1 MEKQVFADPGTAYRG
16 VALWML
22 NDKLEPEE
30 IARQLEGLHEAGWG
44 AVITRTFNGLRTEY
58 LSEEWMQILEQIVMQ
73 ATQQDMKVWFQAG
86 YMPSGIPNLDP
97 AMAHRIL
104 TRREKAKKESE
115 GAGEPGSERVLAEDD
130 VYVYVERKLSHVL
143 DLLNP
148 ATVDDYL
155 KKAYEE
161 TWLTRFGQDFGGTIE
176 TVWVDEPHFRPPLLP
191 WSKELPSRFEAKWGY
206 AVTDHLPSLF
216 AETGDFKRVRHHYW
230 RLVSEMFLESYFER
244 VGNWCREHKVRF
256 SGHLMGEDTLNNQIA
271 WTGAAMPC
279 YEYMQLP
286 GIDHLTMSLT
296 WPSGKKFILTPK
308 QCSSASHQFGKD
320 LILSEMYGVSSQGI
334 TFEDRKRIAEWLCVL
349 GINYRC
355 YHGSFYS
362 LRGRRKRIYPPHLS
376 HQQPWWSEN
385 KHIADYFARL
395 SYALRQG
402 DYRAE
407 VMVLHP
413 VESAFCLYDTLAMT
427 QPLDRTREPEDVK
440 ALDTKLVNLC
450 DHLLSIHRTF
460 EFGDETLLARHGR
473 VAEGGIKM
481 GNMLYKLVIL
491 PEMLTIRASTLELL
505 RAFAAAGG
513 KIIAAGE
520 LPDRVDGTLDDRAK
534 ELASIVERVTN
545 ERAALQTALAAAS
558 PADIELVSADGSDV
572 SSVWVHPRTLEG
584 GRLYYLHN
592 TDRVGTWHD
601 VTLRIR
607 GTGRLERWDLQT
619 GKVIEVPQSVEGS
632 STMTTLSF
640 APLGSHLLVL
650 WENESKGEG
659 ARKRGGEGT
668 SITRVETRHAVS
680 LLQDAQITRHDPNA
694 LTLDYC
700 RYRRGEDEWSDVLP
714 VLTVYELLAQEGYEG
729 QITMQF
735 TFQVEAPPRRP
746 DFSRDRIHLVIE
758 DAANYGITVNGRSV
772 ETRHDVSLPHWI
784 GRPLNGCSVGTR
796 HAVSL
801 PHWID
806 RSFHPVDIAHL
817 VREGT
822 NIIELSI
829 HFRPLPKVPFSLARL
844 FEKLE
849 GTELESIYLIG
860 DFAVEGKRSPA
871 EPKPRCVRFSPGFKI
886 TAERQTTSGDLVSD
900 GYPFYAGRINLTD
913 TVSLDAP
920 AEGER
925 IVLELP
931 GIDAA
936 ALVKV
941 HVNGAEAGVIMWAPY
956 EIDITSLVKTGTN
969 QIEVELVSTLRNLLG
984 PHHRPSGEPD
994 QCWGTDYTLYPN
1006 WLKDEEELR
1015 KRWTDDYL
1023 FLNFGIRKGSRI
1035 KYLASQAG

>member
-1 MEKQVFADPGTAYRG
+1 MEKQVFADPGTAYGG

-30 IARQLEGLHEAGWG
+30 IARQLEGLYKAGWG

-58 LSEEWMQILEQIVMQ
+58 LSEEWMQILQQIVMQ
-73 ATQQDMKVWFQAG
+73 AAQHDMKVWFQAG

-97 AMAHRIL
+97 AMAHRVL
-104 TRREKAKKESE
+104 ARREKAERAQE
-115 GAGEPGSERVLAEDD
+115 DERVLAEDD
-130 VYVYVERKLSHVL
+130 FYVYVERKLLHVL

-148 ATVDDYL
+148 AAVGDYL
-155 KKAYEE
+155 KNAYEE
-161 TWLTRFGQDFGGTIE
+161 TWLTRFGQEFGGTVE

-216 AETGDFKRVRHHYW
+216 AETGDFKKVRHHYW
-230 RLVSEMFLESYFER
+230 RTVSEMLLESYFER
-244 VGNWCREHKVRF
+244 VSNWCREHNVRF

-308 QCSSASHQFGKD
+308 QCSSASHQLGKD

-334 TFEDRKRIAEWLCVL
+334 TFEDRKQIAEWLCVL

-376 HQQPWWSEN
+376 HQQPWWPEN
-385 KHIADYFARL
+385 RHIADCFSRL

-413 VESAFCLYDTLAMT
+413 VESAFCLYDTIAMT

-460 EFGDETLLARHGR
+460 DFGDETLLARHGQVTDAR
-473 VAEGGIKM
+473 IGV
-481 GNMLYKLVIL
+481 GNMLYRLVIL
-491 PEMLTIRASTLELL
+491 PDMLTIRASTLELL
-505 RAFAAAGG
+505 KAFAAEGG
-513 KIIAAGE
+513 KIISTGE
-520 LPDRVDGTLDDRAK
+520 LPDRVDGACDDRAK
-534 ELASIVERVTN
+534 ELASIVESIPN
-545 ERAALQTALAAAS
+545 EREALQAALAAAS
-558 PADIELVSADGSDV
+558 PADIELVSTDGSDV
-572 SSVWVHPRTLEG
+572 PSVWVHPRTLED

-592 TDRVGTWHD
+592 TSREDQ
-601 VTLRIR
+601 VTAELRIR

-619 GKVIEVPQSVEGS
+619 GGVTEIPQRVKDGC
-632 STMTTLSF
+632 TMTTLSF

-650 WENESKGEG
+650 WESEG
-659 ARKRGGEGT
+659 ASKRGSEEV
-668 SITRVETRHAVS
+668 SVTREVAV
-680 LLQDAQITRHDPNA
+680 LQDPQITRHDPNA

-700 RYRRGEDEWSDVLP
+700 RYRKGAGEWSDVLP

-735 TFQVEAPPRRP
+735 TFQVEALSRRP
-746 DFSRDRIHLVIE
+746 DFSRDRIRLVIE
-758 DAANYGITVNGRSV
+758 DAPNYEIKVNGRSV
-772 ETRHDVSLPHWI
+772 KYEGL
-784 GRPLNGCSVGTR
+784 
-796 HAVSL
+796 AY
-801 PHWID
+801 WID
-806 RSFHPVDIAHL
+806 RSFHPVDIADL
-817 VREGT
+817 VKEGR
-822 NIIELSI
+822 NVIELSI

-849 GTELESIYLIG
+849 GVELESIYVIG
-860 DFAVEGKRSPA
+860 DFAVEGKLSPA
-871 EPKPRCVRFSPGFKI
+871 EPKPRCVRFSPDFKI
-886 TAERQTTSGDLVSD
+886 SAERQTTSGDLVSD
-900 GYPFYAGRINLTD
+900 GYPFYAGRISLTD
-913 TVSLDAP
+913 TVSLEAP
-920 AEGER
+920 AADER

-941 HVNGAEAGVIMWAPY
+941 HVNGSEAGIIMWAPY
-956 EIDITSLVKTGTN
+956 EVDITSLVKPGEN

-984 PHHRPSGEPD
+984 PHHRPLGEPD

-1006 WLKDEEELR
+1006 WLKDEETLR
-1015 KRWTDDYL
+1015 EKWTDDYF
-1023 FLNFGIRKGSRI
+1023 FLNFGIREGSRI
-1035 KYLASQAG
+1035 KYLDSQAVEEGGNTES